1 MSQKIRIFFLLVFL
15 TSLAAPTGTLQAQK
29 FDLHLLLNSGFN
41 PNYLL
46 SDGQLTNSA
55 ALTLEDIQKFLESK
69 PGVLGTT
76 KFIDLDGQEKLASE
90 IIFNASQNYR
100 VNPQVILALLQKEQS
115 LIENP
120 RPTAYNFNWATG
132 YGRCDSC
139 DQNDPN
145 IAKFKG
151 FATQVDNAAGALR
164 FYLDNSAS
172 QNWFKRPGILY
183 SIDSIPVIP
192 ANLAS
197 AILYNYTPHLEG
209 NYNFWQIWQKWFN
222 KMFPDGSI
230 VKDKDGDQIW
240 LIQAGKRRL
249 FASRTAFYSRFDAK
263 KVVVASSEEIN
274 KFPRGSTIKYPN
286 FALLK
291 SKKGQ
296 IYLLVNDKKRLINKQ
311 AFRYFGFNAEEIIK
325 AADEDLAAY
334 AEAEPI
340 VIEKKYPLGILMQ
353 DSKSGGVYYVTDN
366 IKYPIWDKQILI
378 NNFSNLKKRKVAPA
392 ILKKFALGEPVKFND
407 GSLLKLKN
415 ANEIYFISNGE
426 RRLIANEETFQT
438 LGWQEENVITINEK
452 ILALHPLG
460 EPIILPPT
468 TSPALTLY

>member
-1 MSQKIRIFFLLVFL
+1 MFKTIKTSFLLIVLIVL
-15 TSLAAPTGTLQAQK
+15 TAPTGTVKAQK
-29 FDLHLLLNSGFN
+29 FDLNLLLNSGFN

-55 ALTLEDIQKFLESK
+55 ALTPEDVQKFLESK
-69 PGVLGTT
+69 PGVLASAN
-76 KFIDLDGQEKLASE
+76 FIDIDGQEKFASE
-90 IIFNASQNYR
+90 IIFNAATNYQI
-100 VNPQVILALLQKEQS
+100 NPQVILALLQKEQS

-120 RPTAYNFNWATG
+120 RPTAYNFDWAAG

-139 DQNDPN
+139 DPDNPD

-151 FATQVDNAAGALR
+151 FAKQVDSAAGALR

-222 KMFPDGSI
+222 KLFPDGSI
-230 VKDKDGDQIW
+230 VKAKDGDQIW

-263 KVVVASSEEIN
+263 KVVVASAEEIE
-274 KFPRGSTIKYPN
+274 KFPQGSTIKYPN

-296 IYLLVNDKKRLINKQ
+296 IYLLVNDKKRLIDKQ

-366 IKYPIWDKQILI
+366 IKYPIWDKQILV

-392 ILKKFALGEPVKFND
+392 TLEKFALGEPVKFND
-407 GSLLKLKN
+407 GGLLKLKN

-438 LGWQEENVITINEK
+438 LGWQEENVITTNEK
-452 ILALHPLG
+452 TLALHPLG
-460 EPIILPPT
+460 EPIILPPA
-468 TSPALTLY
+468 TSAALTLY